1 MKQDVEVV
9 CRNGV
14 LVPLE
19 PLALPENQRMRIT
32 LHLPVRE
39 QPEELLAALQQV
51 YAGLSDGEIA
61 EIETIARRR

>member
-1 MKQDVEVV
+1 
-9 CRNGV
+9 
-14 LVPLE
+14 LE

-51 YAGLSDGEIA
+51 SAGLSDGEID